1 MNYTQIIKYLN
12 NLERFGIQLGLER
25 IIKLLELLDN
35 PHKDLKCIHVAG
47 TNGKGSVVTFIGSIL
62 KSAGFKVGIYTSPHF
77 VSFTERITINGIP
90 IPEAQ
95 VAEII
100 SEKILPA
107 IKILTQNLSHP
118 TYFEIATAIA
128 FTYFAQEKVDFAV
141 LEVGLGG
148 RLDATNVITPL
159 VSVITSIGL
168 DHQDVLGEKL
178 EQIAYEKAGIIK
190 QDVPVVTAATQ
201 PKVIEVIKKLA
212 QSKNATV
219 YQVGKEIKFTIDKYP
234 DLNSNYQF
242 SVNGILKEYRP
253 LQTSLLG
260 YHQIINAGT
269 SIAAIEVLQLY
280 HGFKITTQAIKKGL
294 LQANIRG
301 RLELINK
308 NSLSFLLDGAHNP
321 ASAAILRKALGDYF
335 LTQRLIFVIGI
346 LEDKDIRG
354 IVRELFD
361 KNEDLYQ
368 VVITQPKI
376 NRAADTKR
384 IYQEVIKYT
393 DKINIFS
400 TVAKSI
406 KYAESIACST
416 DLICITGSLYTVAEA
431 IHRLKLEIFVAE

>member
-12 NLERFGIQLGLER
+12 SLERFGIQLGLER
-25 IIKLLELLDN
+25 ITKLLELLGN

-77 VSFTERITINGIP
+77 ISWTERITINGIP

-100 SEKILPA
+100 SKKILPA
-107 IKILTQNLSHP
+107 IDILTQTLTHP
-118 TYFEIATAIA
+118 TYFEITTATA
-128 FTYFAQEKVDFAV
+128 FVYFAHEKVDFAV

-148 RLDATNVITPL
+148 RLDATNVVIPL

-168 DHQDVLGEKL
+168 EHQDVLGEKL

-190 QDVPVVTAATQ
+190 QGVPVVTAVTQ
-201 PKVIEVIKKLA
+201 PEVIEVIKNIAL
-212 QSKNATV
+212 QQNSKV
-219 YQVGKEIKFTIDKYP
+219 YFVGKDIKITIDKYP

-242 SVNGILKEYRP
+242 SVKETLKEYRS

-269 SIAAIEVLQLY
+269 SIAAIEVLQN
-280 HGFKITTQAIKKGL
+280 HGFKITTQDIKKGL
-294 LQANIRG
+294 LEANIRG
-301 RLELINK
+301 RLELIK
-308 NSLSFLLDGAHNP
+308 RDSLSFLLDGAHNP

-335 LTQRLIFVIGI
+335 STQRLIFVIGI
-346 LEDKDIRG
+346 LEDKDIGG
-354 IVRELFD
+354 IIKELFD
-361 KNEDLYQ
+361 KNENLYR

-376 NRAADTKR
+376 NRAADIEK
-384 IYQEVIKYT
+384 IYQEVTKYT
-393 DKINIFS
+393 DKINIFLLVS
-400 TVAKSI
+400 EGI
-406 KYAESIACST
+406 RYAESIAT
-416 DLICITGSLYTVAEA
+416 IADLICIAGSLYTVAEA
-431 IHRLKLEIFVAE
+431 IEYF